1 MRKEVGATVAAL
13 VMMLVAESSRAAA
26 GPRTLV
32 EAARGQIGR
41 TVRYDPAYRAL
52 AYPGGDVPEE
62 AGVCTDVIIRA
73 LRRAR
78 GMDLQRLVH
87 EDMRRNFA
95 EYPRDWGL
103 RKPDRNIDHRRVP
116 NLRKYFERQ
125 GWSLPVSRDA
135 REYHAGDLVTCV
147 VPPNLPHIMLVSDRK
162 TEAGVPLVLHNIG
175 AGTREEDRLFE
186 FRITGHYRVPAGAEG
201 GRDGVAA
208 RGAAG
213 R

>member
-1 MRKEVGATVAAL
+1 MREKVEATAVAI
-13 VMMLVAESSRAAA
+13 VMLLVAGSARGAATPT
-26 GPRTLV
+26 GLV
-32 EAARGQIGR
+32 DAAREQIGR
-41 TVRYDPAYRAL
+41 TVRYDSTYRAL

-62 AGVCTDVIIRA
+62 AGVCTDVIVRA

-95 EYPRDWGL
+95 DYPRDWGL

-116 NLRKYFERQ
+116 NLRKYFERH
-125 GWSLPVSRDA
+125 GWSLPITRDA
-135 REYHAGDLVTCV
+135 RDYRPGDLVTCV
-147 VPPNLPHIMLVSDRK
+147 VPPNLPHIMMVSDRA
-162 TEAGVPLVLHNIG
+162 TGAGIPRVIHNIG

-186 FRITGHYRVPAGAEG
+186 FRITGHYRVPSGGGSGGGAA
-201 GRDGVAA
+201 AA
-208 RGAAG
+208 RGGAG